1 MSRNWG
7 CSIQQ
12 ALFLP
17 PKYEDERVTTQKTAG
32 WRQKNRARKLLFKP
46 RIVEKPSIGGEHL
59 TPLISFTELHDP
71 MTSLAFTPFA
81 PAASDPSDRLS
92 GAPARLSSP
101 GALSGAAFS
110 RALSKLTPPGDVV
123 TVRAGDT
130 LSGLIQKRLQD
141 TNSPLQLSGEQL
153 YRVAV
158 KVAADNG
165 IPNANLIYPEQ
176 RIDLSSAQTLAMA
189 EALNPD
195 TTAAPYAATQ
205 TQPTAQANLASRAN
219 GTAEGPRAFLAQ
231 HAQAAQKAQATSGI
245 PASFMVAQ
253 AALETGWGQRE
264 IRFEDG
270 RTSHNLFG
278 IRAGANWKGPVA
290 EIWTTEF
297 VDGTAQKVRGQ
308 FRAYGSYEESFN
320 DYARLISQSPR
331 YAPAMRQLGDPQAFA
346 TALQQAGYAT
356 APNYASVLS
365 AMIEKTQRLQGT
377 APPGA
382 ASPQAAM
389 ALNAM
394 PTTAQMLSMRQGGQS
409 ASETALGIM
418 NSALNTLPGGA
429 GPSMVGMRQW
439 RQSPYAELSA
449 LNHLPANSPAN

>member
-1 MSRNWG
+1 
-7 CSIQQ
+7 
-12 ALFLP
+12 
-17 PKYEDERVTTQKTAG
+17 
-32 WRQKNRARKLLFKP
+32 
-46 RIVEKPSIGGEHL
+46 
-59 TPLISFTELHDP
+59 

-81 PAASDPSDRLS
+81 PKASDPSDRLS
-92 GAPARLSSP
+92 GAPARSGNP
-101 GALSGAAFS
+101 GALPGAAFS
-110 RALSKLTPPGDVV
+110 QALSKLTPPGDVV
-123 TVRAGDT
+123 TVRPGDT

-165 IPNANLIYPEQ
+165 IPNANLIYPDQ
-176 RIDLSSAQTLAMA
+176 RIDLSATQTLAMA
-189 EALNPD
+189 EVLNPD
-195 TTAAPYAATQ
+195 TSAAPYATTQ
-205 TQPTAQANLASRAN
+205 TQPATQLSQSGQASRAHQAS
-219 GTAEGPRAFLAQ
+219 GPAEGPRGFLAQ

-245 PASFMVAQ
+245 PATFMVAQ

-278 IRAGANWKGPVA
+278 IRAGGNWKGPVA

-297 VDGTAQKVRGQ
+297 VNGTAQKVRGQ

-331 YAPAMRQLGDPQAFA
+331 YAPAMRQLGDPQAYA

-365 AMIEKTQRLQGT
+365 SMIEKTQRLQGS
-377 APPGA
+377 APPALAAATLPGGQLSGGA
-382 ASPQAAM
+382 FPGNAFPANAM
-389 ALNAM
+389 PPSAM

-409 ASETALGIM
+409 ASEVAMGIM
-418 NSALNTLPGGA
+418 NSALNTMPGSPGT
-429 GPSMVGMRQW
+429 SVVGMRQW
-439 RQSPYAELSA
+439 RQSPYAEMGMPGNPSI
-449 LNHLPANSPAN
+449 NSSINPSINPSITRP